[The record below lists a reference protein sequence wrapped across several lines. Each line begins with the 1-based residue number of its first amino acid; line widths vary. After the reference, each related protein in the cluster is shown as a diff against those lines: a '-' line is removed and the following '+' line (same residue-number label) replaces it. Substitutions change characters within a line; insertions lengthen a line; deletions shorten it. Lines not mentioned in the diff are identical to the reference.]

1 MNYFNEELEELKEK
15 ISRKTRFVRLLENLK
30 LQQNQLKRKV
40 AELEAVKNKEQ
51 TDVDKLEGKSLAAF
65 FYAIRGKKEEVLETE
80 RKEAYLAAMKF
91 DAATKELQAVE
102 EDISDCEAK
111 LNEIA
116 ENEIR
121 YNMLLAEKGEI
132 IKSSNSEISAEIAEL
147 ETEIEELKRH
157 EKELNEALEAGKRA
171 KNMAESIYQTLSKA
185 DDWSTW
191 DILGGGLISDI
202 AKHDN
207 LDAAQRQIEIL
218 QVLLRRFQ
226 TELSDVK
233 ISANLNVRID
243 GFLGF
248 ADFFFDG
255 LFADLTV
262 KDKIEDSLIAIQSL
276 ETNIKT
282 VIIKLENDL
291 KTTQNK
297 YKNAQ
302 NRINEIVL
310 KA

>member
-1 MNYFNEELEELKEK
+1 MNFYNEELNNLNET
-15 ISRKTRFVRLLENLK
+15 ISRRPHFERLLENLK
-30 LQQNQLKRKV
+30 LQQSQLKHKV
-40 AELEAVKNKEQ
+40 AELETAKNKEQ
-51 TDVDKLEGKSLAAF
+51 TDVDKLEGRSLAAF
-65 FYAIRGKKEEVLETE
+65 FYAIRGKKEEILEAE
-80 RKEAYLAAMKF
+80 RKEAYLAAVKF
-91 DAATKELQAVE
+91 DTAVTELQAVE

-111 LNEIA
+111 LKEIA
-116 ENEIR
+116 DCERKYENI
-121 YNMLLAEKGEI
+121 LAEKTEAV
-132 IKSSNSEISAEIAEL
+132 KDSNKEAAAEIESW
-147 ETEIEELKRH
+147 ETEILNLQRH
-157 EKELNEALEAGKRA
+157 EKELNEAINAGKKA
-171 KNMAESIYQTLSKA
+171 QNMVISIHETLNKA
-185 DDWSTW
+185 DNWSTW
-191 DILGGGLISDI
+191 DIIGGGLIADI

-233 ISANLNVRID
+233 IKADMNVRID

-262 KDKIEDSLIAIQSL
+262 KSKIEDSLGAIQSL
-276 ETNIKT
+276 ETNIRS
-282 VIIKLENDL
+282 VLIKLEDEL

-302 NRINEIVL
+302 NQINNIVL